1 MTRKHYKVIA
11 EALRKSKPHHDA
23 KAQETWSDI
32 VAMMTEEL
40 NSNYANFNKDLF
52 LKACDIFKHEVQ

>member
-11 EALRKSKPHHDA
+11 EALRKSKPYDA
-23 KAQETWSDI
+23 RAQETWSDI

-52 LKACDIFKHEVQ
+52 LKACDIFKNEVQ

>member
-23 KAQETWSDI
+23 RAQETGQ
-32 VAMMTEEL
+32 T
-40 NSNYANFNKDLF
+40 
-52 LKACDIFKHEVQ
+52 

>member
-11 EALRKSKPHHDA
+11 EALRKSKPHNA
-23 KAQETWSDI
+23 RAQETWSDI

-52 LKACDIFKHEVQ
+52 LQACDIFKHEVQ